1 MQRDSKGRFVKKAQF
16 GLKEGFTTSS
26 KLSIKEDPLLKP
38 LLNNLNPIS
47 PYTNLSLET
56 PELIKDYHIP
66 TYFNDN
72 HYTINGKKYKVNS
85 AANQAFHV
93 YKTKNPNA
101 DLNQWL
107 NSELSKDYL
116 EEVSAGINVFNNDS
130 QNNTTFSLNKEK
142 LANYL
147 EYAKGAIGLGV
158 NNKIAERAIDAEKP
172 FLQTTSESNRS
183 VYGDYNALQQGEKSA
198 AELRKMASKPLTSD
212 GSLQQDARLKA
223 EIEAQKS
230 IAQGLEADNQRIRQ
244 TQEIAWQQE
253 KENQLQRNA
262 VANVNR
268 QAMMMSEK
276 NKSNILN
283 MRDSANFS
291 QVINPL
297 LSAKEQRLR
306 DEVTKQERYQDELDK
321 AYISQDI
328 WNNMDE
334 SNLTDEQKEMKN
346 IYLSQGS
353 NGLNTY
359 FIDHPNARG
368 AWAVLNQEVEK
379 QTLQRLAQLKG
390 ITINSLETNNS
401 ITPWQRTFGENI
413 FSNKKGGTIY
423 KARLTK
429 RTKDNDRTAK
439 SIDSSKKI
447 AARFLEK
454 ALDSLY
460 TYKDIELIAK
470 RKYQAGGGLPFVGI
484 TPVFSSSETGVPRET
499 KEEKTTKKESGDLTS
514 KDILEL
520 LKNLEG
526 LPVDIDAIQYYLSNF
541 SVEDDLDPLGL
552 ASSSNIA
559 SRYIG
564 LISKIKEAQFHRNEY
579 SVAYNHLVQTGG
591 LDEYAVTQDG
601 FLIGRNAEGDYKH
614 FTAED
619 VAKNKAYDQ
628 GYQIL
633 TNSNLLYIRQND
645 PSANFNRGILT
656 VAKNGIGM
664 TEINQL
670 INSSIS
676 NLGTTENSQQGY
688 VDTKHGQLIQGLQD
702 FVKAMQQSNGSFDLS
717 VQDLYKYKYLTK
729 SQAEQAQK
737 ALAYVYQTLPKSAK
751 VILKSKSDGTD
762 EGAITLVGSLIASK
776 TNSYEAFGVDLVK
789 DIEDLNKG
797 KKSGSDKDDSSIK
810 LNQAQLLQQGFGEL
824 QTLVIQDGTPSGLKV
839 NVSAMPVVE
848 KEGEGIGAA
857 TLEDV
862 TKTQYAG
869 MLDFTNASIGEKIIP
884 FEGRQFIAIDGNRLY
899 SMDLPID
906 QEELIKGNI
915 VPDLDIIDKFNEI
928 SQEITAKKITSVD
941 QINQMFNDAGLPIYM
956 NQDGSVK
963 STFYRKF
970 AVLNGTVLDNA
981 FGKSFVPSR
990 YFKEIHDEDAINNTL
1005 SILNQNRG
1013 DKDKIDFDERGFFNW
1028 KDSSGNYDALY
1039 EGTIFIPLSTNIISG
1054 FGGSGHDLT
1063 PEQAKDLY
1071 EKQQQK
1077 DRVQTYVKAAEL
1089 R

>member
-16 GLKEGFTTSS
+16 GLSMPTIPKNRIITINDLDYELKPGAENAFSSIQNFFPYITWENWLQSKEGQPF
-26 KLSIKEDPLLKP
+26 LI
-38 LLNNLNPIS
+38 PIS
-47 PYTNLSLET
+47 TDE
-56 PELIKDYHIP
+56 
-66 TYFNDN
+66 
-72 HYTINGKKYKVNS
+72 INTQTKSVLDKFENKSVGMDTSYKSN
-85 AANQAFHV
+85 N
-93 YKTKNPNA
+93 N
-101 DLNQWL
+101 
-107 NSELSKDYL
+107 
-116 EEVSAGINVFNNDS
+116 NVE
-130 QNNTTFSLNKEK
+130 FSLNKEK

-172 FLQTTSESNRS
+172 FLQTISESNRS

-262 VANVNR
+262 VANANR

-321 AYISQDI
+321 AYVSQDI
-328 WNNMDE
+328 WNNLDE
-334 SNLTDEQKEMKN
+334 SNLTDEQKTMRT

-359 FIDHPNARG
+359 FIDHPEARG

-470 RKYQAGGGLPFVGI
+470 RKYQAGGSLPFVGI

-776 TNSYEAFGVDLVK
+776 TNSYEAFDVDSVK

-797 KKSGSDKDDSSIK
+797 KKSGSDKDESSIK

-824 QTLVIQDGTPSGLKV
+824 QTLVIQDGTSSGLKV

-1028 KDSSGNYDALY
+1028 RDSSGNYDALY

-1077 DRVQTYVKAAEL
+1077 DRVQTYVKPADL